1 VLPYGGRLAINP
13 STLLRTGVQGVKGDE
28 LLAEGGDA
36 SSKWLR
42 SGFSTKARK
51 CRELES
57 AKRLTGR
64 PKRELVPIGHVVAR
78 YVVSTRYEGHGVQC
92 RPFDSA
98 QGRPKVTE
106 NGHMERG
113 NPSRLSQV
121 ALEQATRPQALT
133 E

>member
-1 VLPYGGRLAINP
+1 MLPYGGRLAINP

-78 YVVSTRYEGHGVQC
+78 YVVSTRYEGHGVQH
-92 RPFDSA
+92 RPN
-98 QGRPKVTE
+98 VTE